1 MGPNRPSAG
10 SLLTAPLLFRRRA
23 NAPGATLS
31 GFQRPLTGKR
41 KAGHK
46 RQHKMTLPTRWLPC
60 ARGMAGV
67 ERRVP
72 SAHARTRPVGSP
84 VPLPHGLV
92 SESGN
97 SLRVT
102 RVPTYKCGLH
112 NMATWLSSSSTL
124 RSILEDCGR
133 WLCLVPRCGGVHEKS
148 RERALHAS
156 LPGSLCSHK
165 GCVLPGGAREKER
178 ALNRAFA
185 RAILL

>member
-1 MGPNRPSAG
+1 MGPKRPSAG

-72 SAHARTRPVGSP
+72 SAHAQARPVGPP

-92 SESGN
+92 SECGN

-102 RVPTYKCGLH
+102 RVPTYLSGLH
-112 NMATWLSSSSTL
+112 NMASWLSSSSTL

-133 WLCLVPRCGGVHEKS
+133 WLCLVPRCARVGS
-148 RERALHAS
+148 RRTPANVVLIAS
-156 LPGSLCSHK
+156 TPQGPLGHRPCSPRRHGTRYPSGPSQHGLP
-165 GCVLPGGAREKER
+165 
-178 ALNRAFA
+178 
-185 RAILL
+185 